1 MVSTEVIL
9 PQGTW
14 CLSQITTQKLVVV
27 AGGRAPAPDWLKQVA
42 SIGQLYCADKGLDY
56 CWAQQLRPSLVCGDQ
71 DSGTTESW
79 RAAETLGIPMQ
90 KYAPEKDATDLQL
103 LLTALPSQSLVIA
116 TGIWGGRFDHLY
128 ANVYSLLAYQKKQAG
143 VVLMADESE
152 AMVLLTA
159 GEQVTVTLQ
168 RSALAISLLPLA
180 GENKV
185 SISGVQWPLERATL
199 TQTQPYAI
207 SNIALGTQVSA
218 ICHAGCMGFYCKF

>member
-1 MVSTEVIL
+1 MAGTEIIL

-14 CLSQITTQKLVVV
+14 HLSKVTTQKLVVV

-56 CWAQQLRPSLVCGDQ
+56 CWAQQLCPSLVCGDQ

-79 RAAETLGIPMQ
+79 RAAEKLGIPMQ
-90 KYAPEKDATDLQL
+90 KYA
-103 LLTALPSQSLVIA
+103 LPPQSLVIA

-152 AMVLLTA
+152 VMVLLTA
-159 GEQVTVTLQ
+159 GEHVTVTLQ